1 MRGGMRHGRQGT
13 ACDPTLVPVADLRVC
28 FRSCSQSAPACCG
41 VHDGTSS
48 SPAKA
53 TATGPGARRAPG
65 AASSQL
71 HARGTDTV
79 LLHDHHRHDRGLG
92 SGRGDRRCC
101 CRCRILEGGARLQ
114 RCLATLSRIEQ
125 QPASSS
131 PKPTLR
137 ADHPRVRLQQPANRR
152 PSAATTARCPRPRGH
167 RRRLA
172 HGQSRTEPQT
182 PGPPDRA
189 GPQTTGR
196 SVRRW

>member
-13 ACDPTLVPVADLRVC
+13 ACDPTSVPVADLRVC
-28 FRSCSQSAPACCG
+28 FRSCSQSAPAFFG
-41 VHDGTSS
+41 VHGGTSS
-48 SPAKA
+48 LPATA
-53 TATGPGARRAPG
+53 TATGVGVRPAPRA
-65 AASSQL
+65 ANCM
-71 HARGTDTV
+71 RGVRIPSCFMTTTDTIGALALAV
-79 LLHDHHRHDRGLG
+79 AIVAAVAAVG
-92 SGRGDRRCC
+92 SWKA
-101 CRCRILEGGARLQ
+101 ARDSSDAS
-114 RCLATLSRIEQ
+114 ATLSRIEQ